1 MEIHYCQQCGAR
13 IPAEDVEQGRARKV
27 GEFNYNCPNCQTA
40 AKSARISGGRLT
52 GQAPAPSE
60 GSPIPLPLVGGGVA
74 VVVAFLVV
82 LLYLCFGPAKE
93 AKHAGP
99 SPTPKPASRSAV
111 PQPLPPTREPAQTE
125 SRVPPDRGVPLADEK
140 AAEEAFAVLER
151 FEGLGPDDRAGRIAR
166 TQGFLLL
173 HGRTRLAERARN
185 LLNDLKKPADS
196 KPPAPKTEDVPV
208 AAALTGNTLEVK
220 VGESVART
228 WDQLKA
234 DRFVYGPRQD
244 VEAATGKTVV
254 YLPYGN
260 AQGAYYEL
268 QGSLADA
275 ASGHVAEFRSLNGDT
290 NAVLAF
296 RLHFDKDISSFGYH
310 AGWVELNLVDSSVAG
325 VEYSLDGKAWKPI
338 REMNGKESKAAGGI
352 VEPFVNDFKAE
363 GLRTKDLYI
372 RYYTRDPANPSANGP
387 GRWLKM
393 RTSGDPG
400 WGDASRTFFA
410 NQPQVWV
417 VAAQGAA
424 VTKAEPDVPPDKS
437 QPATNLPD
445 ARTEYAKFLNGLQ
458 ALITQKGWDLARA
471 RVAEAAKDPRLAAF
485 TEEVRRDGECLALAE
500 KASQA
505 VAKGAALLTDGRP
518 FALVQTDGKRLEVGK
533 DFKAIVQKTD
543 NESLR
548 IEQDIGGG
556 RLTMNVPLAKLDAET
571 CLGLSRLA
579 LSADPEGKLA
589 LALLKLGALREG
601 KASGAAEEMRKLL
614 NQAAKENAPAP
625 KVARLRAWVE
635 FVEHEQAAAQA
646 LRELEGTF
654 TGKLGDEAATA
665 LAEFTKS
672 HAGTAVLDEAGA
684 KLQEMEN
691 ALREAKK
698 QAALSSLGEFD
709 TGMDGWNLTLGWEF
723 PGAQGSLQQDK
734 EQKKSGAGSA
744 RLKADFSKGGAYV
757 AVERKNLSLDLVRLS
772 FWVRTDDLT
781 GVGLRIGDGG
791 DQCHQMTLPLART
804 SDWQEVTVD
813 IEHLV
818 SRDHWGGKNDGKW
831 RPPLKYLAV
840 LIGKGSVPTNGLAGT
855 LWLDQVGG
863 VRRAP

>member
-60 GSPIPLPLVGGGVA
+60 GSPIPLPLVGGGIATVVA
-74 VVVAFLVV
+74 LLVVVF
-82 LLYLCFGPAKE
+82 YLCFGPGKE

-99 SPTPKPASRSAV
+99 APTPKPASRSAA
-111 PQPLPPTREPAQTE
+111 PQPLPPTREAAQTE
-125 SRVPPDRGVPLADEK
+125 SRVPPDRGVPLADER

-151 FEGLGPDDRAGRIAR
+151 FDGLGPDDRAGRIAR

-173 HGRTRLAERARN
+173 HGRTRVAERARN
-185 LLNDLKKPADS
+185 LLNDLKKPADV
-196 KPPAPKTEDVPV
+196 KPAPRTEDAPA

-244 VEAATGKTVV
+244 VEAATGKTVI

-260 AQGAYYEL
+260 AKGAYYEL
-268 QGSLADA
+268 QGFLADA
-275 ASGHVAEFRSLNGDT
+275 ASGQVAEFRGLNGDT
-290 NAVLAF
+290 NAVLTF

-310 AGWVELNLVDSSVAG
+310 SGWVELKLADSSVAG
-325 VEYSLDGKAWKPI
+325 VEYSLDGNAWKPI
-338 REMNGKESKAAGGI
+338 REMSGKESKVGGGI

-417 VAAQGAA
+417 VAAQEAA
-424 VTKAEPDVPPDKS
+424 GTPATTATKTEPAVPQDKNQPASSPPDAK
-437 QPATNLPD
+437 
-445 ARTEYAKFLNGLQ
+445 TEYVKFLMGLQ
-458 ALITQKGWDLARA
+458 ALITQKGWDLARG
-471 RVAEAAKDPRLAAF
+471 RVADAAKDPKLAAF
-485 TEEVRRDGECLALAE
+485 AEEVRLDGECLALAE

-533 DFKAIVQKTD
+533 DFKTIVQKAD

-548 IEQDIGGG
+548 IEQDIRGG

-571 CLGLSRLA
+571 CFGLSRLGLA
-579 LSADPEGKLA
+579 ADPEGKLA
-589 LALLKLGALREG
+589 LALLKLPGLREG
-601 KASGAAEEMRKLL
+601 KAAGAAEEMRKLL
-614 NQAAKENAPAP
+614 SQAEKEGAPAP

-635 FVEHEQAAAQA
+635 FVEREQAAAQA
-646 LRELEGTF
+646 FRELETAF
-654 TGKLGDEAATA
+654 AGKKGEEAAAA
-665 LAEFTKS
+665 LAEFRKS
-672 HAGTAVLDEAGA
+672 CAGTAFLDDAGA

-691 ALREAKK
+691 EIREARKLAALR
-698 QAALSSLGEFD
+698 SLGDFD
-709 TGMDGWNLTLGWEF
+709 TGKDGWNLSLGTEF
-723 PGAQGSLQQDK
+723 PGAQGSAELDK
-734 EQKKSGAGSA
+734 
-744 RLKADFSKGGAYV
+744 
-757 AVERKNLSLDLVRLS
+757 
-772 FWVRTDDLT
+772 
-781 GVGLRIGDGG
+781 
-791 DQCHQMTLPLART
+791 
-804 SDWQEVTVD
+804 
-813 IEHLV
+813 
-818 SRDHWGGKNDGKW
+818 
-831 RPPLKYLAV
+831 
-840 LIGKGSVPTNGLAGT
+840 
-855 LWLDQVGG
+855 
-863 VRRAP
+863 